1 MKKLFLVSSVLAIF
15 AGVVLVLGGLWGI
28 CFTYKNVS
36 AEKITTPKDASL
48 PEMPVRGPLTLK
60 SQADIIRTHTLKITS
75 GKTYSEMPKE
85 VTKLSQDGLPVLDEN
100 GDPVMVSNEA
110 RNIWIT
116 ATALT
121 TALNLGILTYVFSSI
136 VILFGFISIWNG
148 IIFWVLSRQNKFS

>member
-1 MKKLFLVSSVLAIF
+1 
-15 AGVVLVLGGLWGI
+15 
-28 CFTYKNVS
+28 
-36 AEKITTPKDASL
+36 
-48 PEMPVRGPLTLK
+48 
-60 SQADIIRTHTLKITS
+60 
-75 GKTYSEMPKE
+75 MPKE